1 VKKDTYYFSHDANA
15 RKDEKILCLLAEH
28 GYEGYGIYWV
38 LVEMMFENQDT
49 AISRKLIKGI
59 AYDLR
64 VDITLLQKVIT
75 TCYNVKLFDAD
86 KEKIWSNSL
95 RRRKAEYEE
104 KKKRRSNAGKL
115 GMAARWHND
124 NNVTEN
130 NNNVIAMP
138 NAVITNHN
146 KGKES
151 KVKKRNRERVVP
163 EVDFYEKQFADH
175 SGDEFIDNYK
185 KVISRLQGN
194 NDEDLIYKNVL
205 SMPQQLT
212 YKQYLKLRQKGL
224 ETGEDVF
231 DILKGMENR
240 SDVCRSNE
248 SVYLTANNWIN
259 IRNKRAS

>member
-1 VKKDTYYFSHDANA
+1 MKKDTYYFSHDSNA

-38 LVEMMFENQDT
+38 LVEMMFENPET
-49 AISRKLIKGI
+49 SISRKLIKGI

-95 RRRKAEYEE
+95 RRRKAEWEE
-104 KKKRRSNAGKL
+104 RKKRRSAAGKL
-115 GMAARWHND
+115 GMASRWHHD

-130 NNNVIAMP
+130 NSNVITMP
-138 NAVITNHN
+138 NTAITNHN
-146 KGKES
+146 KGKER
-151 KVKKRNRERVVP
+151 KGKKKERCAP
-163 EVDFYEKQFADH
+163 EPDFYEKQFEIH
-175 SGDEFIDNYK
+175 QNDEMIDNYK
-185 KVISRLQGN
+185 KVIKKLQGE
-194 NDEDLIYKNVL
+194 NDEDLFYKNVL
-205 SMPQQLT
+205 SMPEQLT
-212 YKQYLKLRQKGL
+212 YKQYLKLREKGIN
-224 ETGEDVF
+224 TGQDVF

-240 SDVCRSNE
+240 SDICKTND